1 MGQAL
6 PRQELRV
13 EREAKGGREVE
24 VQLKTE
30 QGGPEMEREHGR
42 RLRELTRGGD
52 LMGERGA
59 GAGG

>member
-1 MGQAL
+1 ML
-6 PRQELRV
+6 PRQELGV
-13 EREAKGGREVE
+13 GREAKGGREVE

-59 GAGG
+59 GTGD